1 MENEINISS
10 EQINSFLSRL
20 TKDKNISAEAVKES
34 LTPEQKEKINAVLSD
49 PERLRKILASP
60 QAKKLFDM
68 MKDKHE

>member
-20 TKDKNISAEAVKES
+20 SGNRNVSAETVKES
-34 LTPEQKEKINAVLSD
+34 LSQEQKEKINAVLSD
-49 PERLRKILASP
+49 PERLKKLLSSP

-68 MKDKHE
+68 MKDKKE

>member
-10 EQINSFLSRL
+10 EQINSFLSRF
-20 TKDKNISAEAVKES
+20 TKDKNISADTVKES
-34 LTPEQKEKINAVLSD
+34 LTTEQKEKINAVLSD

-68 MKDKHE
+68 MKDKKE

>member
-68 MKDKHE
+68 MKDKKE

>member
-10 EQINSFLSRL
+10 EQINSFLGRFG
-20 TKDKNISAEAVKES
+20 KNKNLSAESVKES

-49 PERLRKILASP
+49 PERLKKLLSSP

-68 MKDKHE
+68 MKDKKE

>member
-10 EQINSFLSRL
+10 EQINSFLSRF
-20 TKDKNISAEAVKES
+20 TKDKNISADTVKES

-68 MKDKHE
+68 MKDKKE